1 MEKGV
6 VAFIDT
12 NNYVTVGEEVFG
24 ATVHC
29 VSCHLL
35 IPKRVYCL
43 TCYTYRKN
51 LQTLYQHSIIKIAM

>member
-1 MEKGV
+1 MEREV

-12 NNYVTVGEEVFG
+12 NTCVTVGEEVFG

-35 IPKRVYCL
+35 IRKGIYCQL
-43 TCYTYRKN
+43 VTPTVKTCG
-51 LQTLYQHSIIKIAM
+51 LSINIQ